1 MAAGNTYVAIKTET
15 LASAQASVTFSSIS
29 GAYTDLVLIG
39 YISGVSVATGAGI
52 QFNSD
57 TGNNYSM
64 TGLAGNGTAASS
76 FRQSSVAY
84 IRFSYEGTYRTTN
97 QGIFKINLMN
107 YSNATTYKTTIS
119 RNDVSTD
126 GTEAEVGLWRN
137 TAAITSI
144 DILPTNGAYTFSTG
158 STFTLYGIAAA

>member
-1 MAAGNTYVAIKTET
+1 MAAGNTYTPIATQT
-15 LASAQASVTFSSIS
+15 LGSAAASVTFSSIS

-158 STFTLYGIAAA
+158 STFSLYGIAAA

>member
-1 MAAGNTYVAIKTET
+1 MASTYEPIATQT
-15 LASAQASVTFSSIS
+15 LGSSASSVTFSSIS
-29 GAYTDLVLIG
+29 GSYTDLILIG
-39 YISGVSVATGAGI
+39 YISGVSTATGVGM

-64 TGLAGNGTAASS
+64 TGLAGSGTAASS
-76 FRQSSVAY
+76 FRQSSIDY

-97 QGIFKINLMN
+97 QGIFALNLMN
-107 YSNATTYKTTIS
+107 YSNTTTYKTTIS

-137 TAAITSI
+137 TAAITAVKL
-144 DILPTNGAYTFSTG
+144 LPTNGAYNFNTG
-158 STFTLYGIAAA
+158 STFTLYGIKAA